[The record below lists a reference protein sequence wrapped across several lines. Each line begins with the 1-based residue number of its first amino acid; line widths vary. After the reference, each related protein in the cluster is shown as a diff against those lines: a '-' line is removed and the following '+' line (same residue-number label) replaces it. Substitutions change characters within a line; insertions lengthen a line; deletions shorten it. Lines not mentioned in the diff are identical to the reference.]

1 MSQAG
6 SFRQGSG
13 PFPPTVLETLTG
25 DVGGAVPATLNNIDV
40 LGGDNINTEGN
51 PGISTL
57 FINLNETIRWPET
70 NAAGTVGAIYLQG
83 SGGAGGVIFMHNYSA
98 FGANAMCTF
107 LGLNAG
113 GNLTTVGPDNTG
125 LGANCLQNLAGN
137 PLFAGGN
144 TAVGAGALALLE
156 TGGSNCALGNDC
168 LAALIGGFNNVAA
181 GDSALI
187 SLQAGD
193 INDSSY
199 NVAVGTEAAR
209 FLLTGRNNT
218 MIGSGD
224 GTVIFAAGEAYTSNE
239 SSNILIN
246 NPGVIGDNNTI
257 RIGVDGNATGE
268 IDQTFIAGI
277 YGRMVGATN
286 APVIVDDVGQL
297 GTAVSSKRFKKDI
310 QPMREDDSEALMQLR
325 PVSFRMINHASDAPK
340 QFGLIAEEVEEILP
354 YLVIRDA
361 DNQPFSVKYEQL
373 PVFLLNELQKQH
385 AIINSLVRRLNL
397 LEQTVGMNY
406 EL

>member
-1 MSQAG
+1 MSQIIVRNNG
-6 SFRQGSG
+6 NG

-25 DVGGAVPATLNNIDV
+25 DVGGPVPASGNNIDV
-40 LGGDNINTEGN
+40 LGGDNMNTEGN

-57 FINLNETIRWPET
+57 FINLNEVIRWPNT
-70 NAAGTVGAIYLQG
+70 NNTGTTGAIYLGG
-83 SGGAGGVIFMHNYSA
+83 SGGAGGTIFMHNYTSSVT
-98 FGANAMCTF
+98 NDCTF

-113 GNLTTVGPDNTG
+113 GNLTVVGQENTG
-125 LGANCLQNLAGN
+125 IGTNCLKNLAGA
-137 PLFAGGN
+137 PAFAAGN
-144 TAVGAGALALLE
+144 TAIGANALLSLV
-156 TGGSNCALGNDC
+156 TGGSNSALGNAC
-168 LAALIGGFNNVAA
+168 LASLVGGFNNVAA
-181 GDSALI
+181 GDSALG
-187 SLQAGD
+187 SLIAGD

-199 NVAVGTEAAR
+199 NVAIGTIAGEN
-209 FLLTGRNNT
+209 LQTGRNNSF
-218 MIGSGD
+218 IGSGD
-224 GTVIFAAGEAYTSNE
+224 GTVIFAAGSAYTTNE
-239 SSNILIN
+239 SSNICIN

-257 RIGVDGNATGE
+257 RIGVDGNATGQ

-310 QPMREDDSEALMQLR
+310 QPMRENDSEALMQLR